1 MNTTTLWALQH
12 RSGCWLTID
21 PEEPAGRGWSD
32 HQAQALKAR
41 DPILFA
47 ARIREAV
54 PPTILQT
61 CRLVPVAGDG

>member
-1 MNTTTLWALQH
+1 MTTTTLWALQH
-12 RSGCWLTID
+12 RSGCWLTVD
-21 PEEPAGRGWSD
+21 PDEPAGRGWSD

-61 CRLVPVAGDG
+61 CRLVEVST